1 MNSPSQSGPPPHVAL
16 MQLVQGLMFSK
27 ALQAVAELGIADLLA
42 DSARTSAELARA
54 TSTDPSALF
63 RLLRALAGRGIFR
76 QNESGLF
83 ENTALSEP
91 LRSDSP
97 TSVRDYVIY
106 APHDGNMRAWMHLM
120 SVLQT
125 GEPSFAAANGC
136 EFWEYLQLHPDLSE
150 RFDRAM
156 TALASG
162 NNRMVLEAYDFS
174 PFATLI
180 DVGGGQGQL
189 LSEIL
194 KAHPHLRGA
203 LFDLPAVADGA
214 GEYLV
219 AQGVA
224 DRCEFVPGDAFT
236 SIPAGYEAYLLKNV
250 LHDWSDD
257 RCAVLLDRCREAIPP
272 HGKLIIVDAVMVP
285 GNDPHPAK
293 MFDLHMMVALGG
305 RERTEEEFR
314 GLLQRAGFTLTMA
327 KSLPALIGIVEAI
340 PC

>member
-1 MNSPSQSGPPPHVAL
+1 MKTATQSAPPPHVML
-16 MQLVQGLMFSK
+16 MQLVQGWMVAK

-42 DSARTSAELARA
+42 DSARTSEELARA
-54 TSTDPSALF
+54 TSTKPSALF
-63 RLLRALAGRGIFR
+63 RLLRALAGQGIFR
-76 QNESGLF
+76 QNEAGLF

-106 APHDGNMRAWMHLM
+106 APNDGNARAWMHFM

-136 EFWEYLQLHPDLSE
+136 ELWEYFKQHSDVGE
-150 RFDRAM
+150 CFNRAM
-156 TALASG
+156 ATLASA
-162 NNRMVLEAYDFS
+162 NNRMVLEALDFS
-174 PFATLI
+174 SFKTLI

-189 LSEIL
+189 ITAIL
-194 KAHPHLRGA
+194 KAHPHLRGT

-214 GEYLV
+214 KAHLI

-224 DRCEFVPGDAFT
+224 DRCEFVAGDAFT
-236 SIPAGYEAYLLKNV
+236 SIPAGFDAYVLKNV

-257 RCAVLLDRCREAIPP
+257 QCAVLLDRCRAAIPP

-293 MFDLHMMVALGG
+293 WFDLHMMVALGG
-305 RERTEEEFR
+305 RERTEADFVS
-314 GLLQRAGFTLTMA
+314 LLERAGFILTIA
-327 KSLPALIGIVEAI
+327 KSLPAPIGIVEAI
-340 PC
+340 PR